1 MRRSIVLASAVA
13 LALVSQACASTGGL
27 SVGKSRNTC
36 RVLTAALGGVAGL
49 VVAHQGEGETD
60 ERLVGSGLGTLTGAA
75 LGTWLCKEGG
85 AVSIQTA
92 QINANPRS
100 GEAPLDV
107 ALTAQLS
114 EPDARARYEWDLG
127 DGTRATGR
135 RVLHTYASADS
146 FDVRLTVTDAD
157 GKTTIATTRID
168 AQSPLAQVSAQPQPV
183 TQRRMIL
190 RGINFAF
197 DSAAVT
203 SGESSVLDVA
213 VEELQANPATR
224 VRIEGATDSVG
235 SEAYNQALS
244 ERRAEAVF
252 EHLVANGIE
261 RERLE
266 TAGQGERNPLT
277 TNETADGRAQNRRV
291 ELDLIE

>member
-13 LALVSQACASTGGL
+13 LAFVSQACASTGGL
-27 SVGKSRNTC
+27 SLGGSRNTC
-36 RVLTAALGGVAGL
+36 RILTAALGGAAGL
-49 VVAHQGEGETD
+49 VIAHQGEDETD
-60 ERLVGSGLGTLTGAA
+60 ERLVGAGLGTLTGAA

-92 QINANPRS
+92 EITANPRS

-107 ALTAQLS
+107 AFTALLS
-114 EPDARARYEWDLG
+114 EPDARARYEWELG
-127 DGTRATGR
+127 DGTRASGR
-135 RVLHTYASADS
+135 RVLHTYAKADS

-168 AQSPLAQVSAQPQPV
+168 AQSPLAQVNARPTPP
-183 TQRRMIL
+183 TQRRMVL

-203 SGESSVLDVA
+203 SAESSVLDVA
-213 VEELQANPATR
+213 VEELQANPTAR
-224 VRIEGATDSVG
+224 VRIEGNTDSVG

-244 ERRAEAVF
+244 ERRAEAVVA
-252 EHLVANGIE
+252 HLVANGID
-261 RERLE
+261 RGRLE
-266 TAGQGERNPLT
+266 AAGQGERNPVT
-277 TNETADGRAQNRRV
+277 SNETADGRAQNRRV
-291 ELDLIE
+291 ELGLIE